1 MPKGSEIVVDSQ
13 NKNQIVGTRK
23 TGMDEAA
30 VDRNEAQEDASKRLS
45 AKLKAAGGADDTPP
59 VKGENESLPAFSE
72 RNKAYRARKQAAQAA
87 ALR

>member
-1 MPKGSEIVVDSQ
+1 MPKDQEIVVDSDR
-13 NKNQIVGTRK
+13 NQRVTTRK

-59 VKGENESLPAFSE
+59 VKGADESIGAFGE
-72 RNKAYRARKQAAQAA
+72 RNRAYRARKQAAQAA